1 MKNRYNLTASQLNVI
16 LDFYE
21 FAGHQEFKERINDN
35 VIKTV
40 SRVRYDMDIRY
51 SYNMETDMIIIITS
65 RTETAIN
72 IYIKNYRIHQLLMRQ
87 AYETASK
94 SSCVSRQ
101 VGALIVRDDRIISEG
116 YNDTPKGFINC
127 CEIFEEGDPAH
138 HEWSNIHEIHA
149 EMNSIVW
156 AARKGISVEDSVMYS
171 TTKPCLQ
178 CTKNIIASGI
188 KKIFYHVDC
197 PRNDNEI
204 LNKFLRENDVLCRH
218 ITLEGKE

>member
-1 MKNRYNLTASQLNVI
+1 MKNRYNLTASQLKEI

-21 FAGHQEFKERINDN
+21 FAGHQEYKEN
-35 VIKTV
+35 VNGREIHNI

-51 SYNMETDMIIIITS
+51 SYFVDTDTVINMSS
-65 RTETAIN
+65 RSETAIS
-72 IYIKNYRIHQLLMRQ
+72 IYIKDYRMHQLRMRQ
-87 AYETASK
+87 AYDTSVR

-101 VGALIVRDDRIISEG
+101 VGALIIKDDRIISEG
-116 YNDTPKGFINC
+116 YNGTPKGFKNC
-127 CEIFEEGDPAH
+127 CELFEEGDPAH

-156 AARKGISVEDSVMYS
+156 AARKGISVEGAVMYS

-188 KKIFYHVDC
+188 KKIYYNVDY
-197 PRNDNEI
+197 PRNDNDI
-204 LNKFLRENDVLCRH
+204 LDKFLNDNDISCKQVN
-218 ITLEGKE
+218 I